1 MSPLGKNE
9 KDFSYVGVEMY
20 GPEAVVIPGDP
31 KIRFFAEGKLGG
43 LKGGLLDLHT
53 KRRVMNQEDIKILAE
68 ETTDQLLEKKRT
80 GFIQMTRI
88 ARLRRAMM
96 F

>member
-9 KDFSYVGVEMY
+9 KDFSNVRVEMY
-20 GPEAVVIPGDP
+20 GPEGVMIAGDP

-53 KRRVMNQEDIKILAE
+53 KRKVMNQEDIKNLAE
-68 ETTDQLLEKKRT
+68 ETTDQIIQKKRT
-80 GFIQMTRI
+80 GFHANDMDC
-88 ARLRRAMM
+88 
-96 F
+96 